1 MPLNQNQMMIMMI
14 TGGNELMTRNCKKCD
29 IEPWCENKN
38 KSVCVMELSPG
49 DVISFI
55 DSNIS
60 HKEENCIVHS
70 VSETQNVSFGKRLKD
85 GTIKETCGINGIYIT
100 KITRE
105 DI

>member
-1 MPLNQNQMMIMMI
+1 
-14 TGGNELMTRNCKKCD
+14 MTRNCKKCD

-60 HKEENCIVHS
+60 HKEENCIV
-70 VSETQNVSFGKRLKD
+70 QNVSFGKRLKD

>member
-1 MPLNQNQMMIMMI
+1 MMIME
-14 TGGNELMTRNCKKCD
+14 GNELMTRNCKKCD

-60 HKEENCIVHS
+60 HKEENCVVHS
-70 VSETQNVSFGKRLKD
+70 VSKTQNVSFGERLKD
-85 GTIKETCGINGIYIT
+85 GTIKETWGINGIYIT
-100 KITRE
+100 EITRE